1 MPTLTIVNGLVWLVV
16 PAAFSPLNS
25 LAKAVAGTA
34 QGVAGGAAVTG
45 AHGLGASV
53 TGAHGLEAVVTGA
66 HGDPATVVVVAPVTV
81 VVVVAPVTV
90 VVVAPV
96 TVVVVAPVTVV
107 VAPVVVATTVAAAWP
122 TIGVS
127 AAWSNCNGVS
137 KVIWKGPAVVFWSR
151 RGLPPAAAGRHGPK
165 LLIVLVSS
173 T

>member
-25 LAKAVAGTA
+25 WAKPVAGTA

-45 AHGLGASV
+45 AHGLGAPV

-66 HGDPATVVVVAPVTV
+66 HGSPVTTVVVAPVTV
-81 VVVVAPVTV
+81 A
-90 VVVAPV
+90 
-96 TVVVVAPVTVV
+96 VVVAPVTVV
-107 VAPVVVATTVAAAWP
+107 VAPVVVAATVAAAWP

-151 RGLPPAAAGRHGPK
+151 RGLPPAAAGRPGPK
-165 LLIVLVSS
+165 LLIILVSS